1 VQDPVLC
8 FYAFFDKHLPLE
20 ASFDPRII
28 FIERLKECYNKLNL
42 DSAAPAR
49 YDDPDLIDLVEV
61 AKSPPRFQTLV
72 NRYHHNGA
80 ETNQAMGYIFGDTLI
95 LQVSVSKSGF
105 HEFKSALTELRDLLL
120 PLMAPIIKLGREG
133 VWGCTLLFWG
143 LTDSE
148 HPITLDES
156 EVATYLAGSEKSAS
170 KEADTKIGRLWEV
183 DTEWINDLKILFS
196 PSTPEMEKSANQHLF
211 YRSKLSPAD
220 FPIMEMARH
229 KFHWEYHEYDTA
241 KEELE
246 RIRKSIDRRLN
257 WLIDTQRAYGNRISV
272 ANSREADEFI
282 TKLSKAMTN
291 YSDFTQSITRVR
303 ELKNTLHVNHSV
315 FEQRAATFL
324 KEGGLDSV
332 FAPQLHQMN
341 MATKQMNIDCE
352 YYNQVLERAKT
363 VLDTSQG
370 RLNLLRG
377 SQGTETV
384 KLQGI
389 QASAMATIAATALML
404 QLIFRIPEFQ
414 LNFLLTTSFM
424 LMIAVGTFSLSQ
436 ILLNWNRVHTAV
448 ERIAF
453 SATLGFMVSTM
464 LIWLLGPTGAMSFL
478 PWIAFPFC
486 ICGVFGYGI
495 FRYLEEKANRRRDED
510 LSSRISEITG
520 IKKLNYAVEELPDL
534 LEDLPV
540 TRLWRIKDEKS
551 LLEKIVRKG
560 PGYSIRDIG
569 DAIGIR
575 YVVSPWELSRIVDRV
590 KQVVNVAKI
599 EYRNDRIGHK
609 VDAEGKKMFQPGYKS
624 VHIDADLWGVGDKRD
639 INLIAEIQVRTRLQ
653 DVYANFCH
661 DRLYKPKSGKKPTG
675 LKGFLVRFTVYL
687 LQWISDIELLLF
699 GGWMGWKTTKEEKT
713 KISEESGKN
722 ESK

>member
-1 VQDPVLC
+1 
-8 FYAFFDKHLPLE
+8 
-20 ASFDPRII
+20 
-28 FIERLKECYNKLNL
+28 
-42 DSAAPAR
+42 
-49 YDDPDLIDLVEV
+49 
-61 AKSPPRFQTLV
+61 
-72 NRYHHNGA
+72 
-80 ETNQAMGYIFGDTLI
+80 
-95 LQVSVSKSGF
+95 
-105 HEFKSALTELRDLLL
+105 
-120 PLMAPIIKLGREG
+120 
-133 VWGCTLLFWG
+133 
-143 LTDSE
+143 
-148 HPITLDES
+148 
-156 EVATYLAGSEKSAS
+156 
-170 KEADTKIGRLWEV
+170 
-183 DTEWINDLKILFS
+183 
-196 PSTPEMEKSANQHLF
+196 
-211 YRSKLSPAD
+211 
-220 FPIMEMARH
+220 
-229 KFHWEYHEYDTA
+229 
-241 KEELE
+241 
-246 RIRKSIDRRLN
+246 
-257 WLIDTQRAYGNRISV
+257 
-272 ANSREADEFI
+272 
-282 TKLSKAMTN
+282 
-291 YSDFTQSITRVR
+291 
-303 ELKNTLHVNHSV
+303 
-315 FEQRAATFL
+315 
-324 KEGGLDSV
+324 
-332 FAPQLHQMN
+332 
-341 MATKQMNIDCE
+341 
-352 YYNQVLERAKT
+352 
-363 VLDTSQG
+363 
-370 RLNLLRG
+370 
-377 SQGTETV
+377 
-384 KLQGI
+384 
-389 QASAMATIAATALML
+389 
-404 QLIFRIPEFQ
+404 
-414 LNFLLTTSFM
+414 
-424 LMIAVGTFSLSQ
+424 
-436 ILLNWNRVHTAV
+436 
-448 ERIAF
+448 
-453 SATLGFMVSTM
+453 MVSTM

-510 LSSRISEITG
+510 LSSRVSEITG

-675 LKGFLVRFTVYL
+675 LKGFLVRLTVYL